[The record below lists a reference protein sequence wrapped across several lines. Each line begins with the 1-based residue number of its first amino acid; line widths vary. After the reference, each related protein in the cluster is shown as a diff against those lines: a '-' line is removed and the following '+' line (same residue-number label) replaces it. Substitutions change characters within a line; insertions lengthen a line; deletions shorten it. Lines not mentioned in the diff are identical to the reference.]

1 MKSIHLTQFKYI
13 DMKLTQHITDKK
25 VAQQRKILLAKNK
38 FGVIIEVTNLYY
50 EHFCDRPLPT

>member
-25 VAQQRKILLAKNK
+25 VAQQRKILLLKNK
-38 FGVIIEVTNLYY
+38 IVL
-50 EHFCDRPLPT
+50 